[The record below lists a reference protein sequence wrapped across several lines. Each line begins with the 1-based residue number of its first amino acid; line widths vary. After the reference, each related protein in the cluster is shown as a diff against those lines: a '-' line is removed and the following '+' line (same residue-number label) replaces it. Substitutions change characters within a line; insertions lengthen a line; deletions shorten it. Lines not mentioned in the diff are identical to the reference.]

1 MASHMRTD
9 DTPTTQRVPV
19 ASTDEGGRHAA
30 NQVIDEGVH
39 IEAEEVRSS
48 RKYFYT
54 PDRDK
59 ARRNR
64 SSRRHHHHHSSGRS
78 HTSSRSRGKR
88 RAGCLVFLLSFFLI
102 LALVGA
108 AGYRYGKEFYDSARS
123 VKGKATT
130 ALEQVNE
137 LKGQITSGDY
147 EGAQASAQE
156 LSAIAAE
163 MSAETSTPIWN
174 MAAKVPVYGG
184 DVEKVRTLAVVFQ
197 DLADNALIPVTEELS
212 GLSFS
217 AIVGT
222 EGKIDVDALV
232 GLTNALSNVSDVI
245 NRNAITVENLG
256 EAKLDQVKEPLARV
270 QAQMS
275 ELNALAQGA
284 LKITPVL
291 SQMLGADGTTRNY
304 LIVAVTPAEM
314 RAGGGFAGSTG
325 MMYVTDGKLEMGEF
339 ESFGGLV
346 PGEDYYAS
354 VTDEEIRA
362 FGSHMQ
368 NRPDNANVTP
378 NFPRA
383 AVLYKEFWEK
393 IKEQRVDGVVSIDPV
408 FLQRVLALTGGV
420 EISNGWT
427 VDGDN
432 AAELLLNKIYLEYTR
447 DTYGTNY
454 GGYTDSLFSEVAKS
468 AFSKFITNIGKVGL
482 ANCISLIG
490 QSAQDHRLQVWMA
503 NEQEESIIDELG
515 ISGAIDTNPTNPVL
529 GVYLND
535 YTWAKM
541 GWYLDFRTSVD
552 EGTRNADGSTAYHVT
567 TTVHNT
573 MTWADSYT
581 MPEYIAGD
589 NPDARNACD
598 MFTDILL
605 FPPAGGSISD
615 VQVSTGQT
623 PTRANVYGFEI
634 ATMAFWTNCEETTT
648 ITYTVT
654 TAPEALGELLV
665 RTSPTCRSFE

>member
-59 ARRNR
+59 ARRTR
-64 SSRRHHHHHSSGRS
+64 SSRRHHHHSSGRS
-78 HTSSRSRGKR
+78 HTSSRSRKKR
-88 RAGCLVFLLSFFLI
+88 RAGCLVFLLTFFLI
-102 LALVGA
+102 LALIGA

-256 EAKLDQVKEPLARV
+256 EAQLDQVKEPLARV

-291 SQMLGADGTTRNY
+291 SQMLGADGETRNY

-339 ESFGGLV
+339 SSFAGLV
-346 PGEDYYAS
+346 PNEWYYAS
-354 VTDEEIRA
+354 VTDEEINA
-362 FGSHMQ
+362 FGSHML

-383 AVLYKEFWEK
+383 AMLYKEFWEK
-393 IKEQRVDGVVSIDPV
+393 IKDQHVDGVVSIDPV

-432 AAELLLNKIYLEYTR
+432 AAELLMNTIYLEYTEDSYGKYYSDYM
-447 DTYGTNY
+447 DTI
-454 GGYTDSLFSEVAKS
+454 FSEVAET
-468 AFSKFITNIGKVGL
+468 AFKQFTTAIGNVGL
-482 ANCISLIG
+482 SNVMTLLG
-490 QSAQDHRLQVWMA
+490 QSAHDHRLQIWMA
-503 NEQEESIIDELG
+503 NEEEEDIIDDLG
-515 ISGAIDTNPTNPVL
+515 ISGAIETSPTKPVL

-541 GWYLDFRTSVD
+541 GWYLDFRTTVD
-552 EGTRNADGSTAYHVT
+552 DGVRNPDGSMSYHAT
-567 TTVHNT
+567 TTVRNA
-573 MTWADSYT
+573 MTWAESAN
-581 MPEYIAGD
+581 MPRYIAGT
-589 NPDARNACD
+589 NPEARNACD
-598 MFTDILL
+598 MYTNILL

-615 VQVSTGQT
+615 LQVSNGAR
-623 PTRANVYGFEI
+623 PTMANVYDFRI
-634 ATMAFWTNCEETTT
+634 ATMSFWTNCEETTV

-654 TAPEALGELLV
+654 TAPEALEELEI
-665 RTSPTCRSFE
+665 RTSPTCRSFD